1 MQRPTRARS
10 ILIERK
16 TLHSPFRLQPH
27 RRPAR
32 FGSDVTN
39 RDDRRE
45 HSSSHQDCL
54 DVPCCSRPNCVRD
67 EANFRR
73 LARSCSGHSKNRC
86 SEWTHIVVNRSF
98 FAQTAA
104 SRGPFDLGRSLV
116 LLTSLSMSGLNDRTG
131 ESSSEH
137 SMNGYFRRQLADYV
151 EYPRDPW
158 NCAMHVFGI
167 VFLFLAAVLPL
178 STWTIHLFGG
188 QATAATISVVP
199 VLIWWLLLDAALGT
213 AILGAAALLL
223 ATAAMIVSH
232 SSAAAMWSI
241 TGVLIVI
248 GLGLQAVGHQV
259 FERRPP
265 G

>member
-1 MQRPTRARS
+1 
-10 ILIERK
+10 
-16 TLHSPFRLQPH
+16 
-27 RRPAR
+27 
-32 FGSDVTN
+32 
-39 RDDRRE
+39 
-45 HSSSHQDCL
+45 
-54 DVPCCSRPNCVRD
+54 
-67 EANFRR
+67 
-73 LARSCSGHSKNRC
+73 
-86 SEWTHIVVNRSF
+86 
-98 FAQTAA
+98 
-104 SRGPFDLGRSLV
+104 
-116 LLTSLSMSGLNDRTG
+116 MSGLNDRTG

-151 EYPRDPW
+151 EYHRDPW
-158 NCAMHVFGI
+158 NCEMHVFGI
-167 VFLFLAAVLPL
+167 VFLFLAAILPL

-188 QATAATISVVP
+188 QVTAATIPVVP

-259 FERRPP
+259 FERRQPALLDNPP
-265 G
+265 HLLLGPMFVMAKLFIALGFRHDLAAIIQQAPPQTQHGSSFYSSERQGEAHPHS